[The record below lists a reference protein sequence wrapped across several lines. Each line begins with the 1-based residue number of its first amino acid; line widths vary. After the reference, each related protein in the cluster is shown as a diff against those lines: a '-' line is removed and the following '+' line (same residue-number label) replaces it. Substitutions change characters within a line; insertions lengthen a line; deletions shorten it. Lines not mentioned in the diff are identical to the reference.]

1 MSILY
6 DYLSV
11 LEKKKSKESPAVVS
25 PVVVAAP
32 AVSPRSVQPKKIA
45 MVSPVFGVGFILF
58 VAAVVVF
65 LNFDKIKS
73 FLPVSLPKAVS
84 LEISKPEAKSF
95 ESVGVDPLGLD
106 LSLKGIVYNTD
117 SPSAVIGGKLV
128 GNGAKVGDWQ
138 VVEILPSEVKLENL
152 KNKSLLTLK
161 LDSVLE

>member
-11 LEKKKSKESPAVVS
+11 LEKKKSKEPAAVVS
-25 PVVVAAP
+25 PVISSQLVLPKKKAL
-32 AVSPRSVQPKKIA
+32 VSPAFGIA
-45 MVSPVFGVGFILF
+45 FILF
-58 VAAVVVF
+58 VAVAFVF

-84 LEISKPEAKSF
+84 LEISKPEAKSP

-138 VVEILPSEVKLENL
+138 VVEILPSEVKLENP

-161 LDSVLE
+161 LDSVL